1 MTNVNREY
9 YLKNKEKITN
19 VNREYYLKNREE
31 ISIKRKKHY
40 LDNREETIR
49 KQKEYN
55 SKNREKINKRQKIY
69 AVGYR
74 EDNKEILFDKRKK
87 YANTERGFIVKLW
100 NSIKKSSKKHNR
112 INEFKDF
119 NEFYNHWL
127 KQKATYG
134 MRCPATGVEMT
145 HTTGTNKPGEHK
157 RIMTNIS
164 TDRILSTK
172 GYSPQNL
179 IFTTWAYNCAKC
191 NITPEMARAFLRIV
205 GERYESEKK

>member
-9 YLKNKEKITN
+9 YLKNRKEI
-19 VNREYYLKNREE
+19 L
-31 ISIKRKKHY
+31 IQRKKYY

-55 SKNREKINKRQKIY
+55 LKNREKINKRQRIY

-74 EDNKEILFDKRKK
+74 EDNKEILLIRQNI
-87 YANTERGFIVKLW
+87 YYNTERGFMMKLW

-119 NEFYNHWL
+119 DEFYNHWL

-145 HTTGTNKPGEHK
+145 HTIGTNKSSVGNK

-164 TDRILSTK
+164 TDRILST
-172 GYSPQNL
+172 GNYSPQNL

-205 GERYESEKK
+205 GERYERK

>member
-1 MTNVNREY
+1 M
-9 YLKNKEKITN
+9 TN

-31 ISIKRKKHY
+31 ILIQRKKYY
-40 LDNREETIR
+40 LDNRKETIR

-55 SKNREKINKRQKIY
+55 LKNREKINKRQRIY

-74 EDNKEILFDKRKK
+74 EDNKEILLIRQNI
-87 YANTERGFIVKLW
+87 YYNTERGFMMKLW

-119 NEFYNHWL
+119 DEFYNHWL

-145 HTTGTNKPGEHK
+145 HTIGTNKSSVGNK

-205 GERYESEKK
+205 GERYERK

>member
-1 MTNVNREY
+1 M
-9 YLKNKEKITN
+9 TN

-31 ISIKRKKHY
+31 ILIQRKKYY
-40 LDNREETIR
+40 LDNREETVK

-55 SKNREKINKRQKIY
+55 LKNREKINKRQRIY

-74 EDNKEILFDKRKK
+74 EDNKEILLIRQNI
-87 YANTERGFIVKLW
+87 YYNTERGFMMKLW

-119 NEFYNHWL
+119 DEFYNHWL

-145 HTTGTNKPGEHK
+145 HTIGTNKSSVGNK

-172 GYSPQNL
+172 NYSPQNL

>member
-1 MTNVNREY
+1 M
-9 YLKNKEKITN
+9 TN

-31 ISIKRKKHY
+31 ILIQRKKYY

-55 SKNREKINKRQKIY
+55 LKNREKINKRQRIY

-74 EDNKEILFDKRKK
+74 EDNKEILLIRQNI
-87 YANTERGFIVKLW
+87 YYNTERGFMMKLW

-119 NEFYNHWL
+119 DEFYNHWL

-145 HTTGTNKPGEHK
+145 HTIGTNKSSVGNK

-164 TDRILSTK
+164 TDRILST
-172 GYSPQNL
+172 GNYSPQNL

>member
-1 MTNVNREY
+1 MTNVNKEY
-9 YLKNKEKITN
+9 YLKNKE
-19 VNREYYLKNREE
+19 E
-31 ISIKRKKHY
+31 ILIKRKKYY
-40 LDNREETIR
+40 LDNKEYMLL

-55 SKNREKINKRQKIY
+55 LKNKEKISKRQKIY
-69 AVGYR
+69 TVGYR
-74 EDNKEILFDKRKK
+74 KDNKEILLLKQNI
-87 YANTERGFIVKLW
+87 YYNTEKGFMVKLW
-100 NSIKKSSKKHNR
+100 NSINKSSKRYIR

-119 NEFYNHWL
+119 DEFYNHWL

-145 HTTGTNKPGEHK
+145 HTIGTNKSSVGNK

-179 IFTTWAYNCAKC
+179 IFTTWAYNSAKC
-191 NITPEMARAFLRIV
+191 SITPEMAKAFLRIV
-205 GERYESEKK
+205 GERYGDINETQ

>member
-1 MTNVNREY
+1 M
-9 YLKNKEKITN
+9 TN

-31 ISIKRKKHY
+31 ILIQRKKYY

-55 SKNREKINKRQKIY
+55 LKNREKINKRQRIY
-69 AVGYR
+69 SVKYR
-74 EDNKEILFDKRKK
+74 EDNKEILLIKQNI
-87 YANTERGFIVKLW
+87 YYNTERGFMVKLW
-100 NSIKKSSKKHNR
+100 NSIKRSSKKHER
-112 INEFKDF
+112 TNEFKDF
-119 NEFYNHWL
+119 DEFYNHWL

-145 HTTGTNKPGEHK
+145 NTIGTNKSSVGNK

-205 GERYESEKK
+205 GERYEN

>member
-1 MTNVNREY
+1 M
-9 YLKNKEKITN
+9 TN

-31 ISIKRKKHY
+31 ILIQRKKYY

-55 SKNREKINKRQKIY
+55 LKNRKKINKRQRIY
-69 AVGYR
+69 SVGYR
-74 EDNKEILFDKRKK
+74 EDNKEILLIRQNI
-87 YANTERGFIVKLW
+87 YYNTERGFMMKLW

-119 NEFYNHWL
+119 DEFYNHWL
-127 KQKATYG
+127 KQKARYG
-134 MRCPATGVEMT
+134 MKCPATGVEMT
-145 HTTGTNKPGEHK
+145 HTIGTNKSSVGNK

-164 TDRILSTK
+164 TDRILSTE
-172 GYSPQNL
+172 GYSPKNL

-205 GERYESEKK
+205 GERYGV

>member
-1 MTNVNREY
+1 M
-9 YLKNKEKITN
+9 TN

-31 ISIKRKKHY
+31 ILIQRKKYY
-40 LDNREETIR
+40 LDNREETIK

-55 SKNREKINKRQKIY
+55 LKNREKINKRQRIY

-74 EDNKEILFDKRKK
+74 EDNKEILLIRQNI
-87 YANTERGFIVKLW
+87 YYNTERGFMMKLW

-119 NEFYNHWL
+119 DEFYNHWL

-145 HTTGTNKPGEHK
+145 HTIGTNKSSVGNK

-164 TDRILSTK
+164 TDRILSTEN
-172 GYSPQNL
+172 YSPKNL

-205 GERYESEKK
+205 GERYGRK

>member
-1 MTNVNREY
+1 M
-9 YLKNKEKITN
+9 TN

-31 ISIKRKKHY
+31 ILIQRKKYY

-55 SKNREKINKRQKIY
+55 LKNRKKINKRQRIY
-69 AVGYR
+69 SVGYR
-74 EDNKEILFDKRKK
+74 EDNKEILLIRQNI
-87 YANTERGFIVKLW
+87 YYNTERGFMMKLW

-119 NEFYNHWL
+119 DEFYNHWL
-127 KQKATYG
+127 KQKARYG
-134 MRCPATGVEMT
+134 MKCPATGVEMT
-145 HTTGTNKPGEHK
+145 HTIGTNKSSVGNK

-164 TDRILSTK
+164 TDRILSTE
-172 GYSPQNL
+172 GYSPKNL

-205 GERYESEKK
+205 GERYEN

>member
-1 MTNVNREY
+1 M
-9 YLKNKEKITN
+9 TN

-31 ISIKRKKHY
+31 ILIQRKKYY
-40 LDNREETIR
+40 LDNREETVK

-55 SKNREKINKRQKIY
+55 LKNREKINKRQRIY

-74 EDNKEILFDKRKK
+74 EDNKEILLIRQNI
-87 YANTERGFIVKLW
+87 YYNTERGFMMKLW

-119 NEFYNHWL
+119 DEFYNHWL

-145 HTTGTNKPGEHK
+145 HTIGTNKSSVGNK

-191 NITPEMARAFLRIV
+191 NITPEMARAFLNIV
-205 GERYESEKK
+205 KERYGEINETQ

>member
-1 MTNVNREY
+1 MTNSQ
-9 YLKNKEKITN
+9 
-19 VNREYYLKNREE
+19 YYLKNREQ
-31 ISIKRKKHY
+31 ILIKRKKHY
-40 LDNREETIR
+40 QDNREYTLSR
-49 KQKEYN
+49 QKEYN
-55 SKNREKINKRQKIY
+55 SKNRATINKKARIY
-69 AVGYR
+69 SAQYR
-74 EDNKEILFDKRKK
+74 KDNKEVIFIKQK
-87 YANTERGFIVKLW
+87 YYYSTERGFIMKLW
-100 NSIKKSSKKHNR
+100 NSIKRSSKKHER
-112 INEFKDF
+112 TNEFKDF
-119 NEFYNHWL
+119 DEFYNHWL

-145 HTTGTNKPGEHK
+145 NTIGTNKPGENK

-164 TDRILSTK
+164 PDRILSTE

>member
-1 MTNVNREY
+1 M
-9 YLKNKEKITN
+9 TN

-31 ISIKRKKHY
+31 ILIQRKKYY
-40 LDNREETIR
+40 LDNREETVK

-55 SKNREKINKRQKIY
+55 LKNREKINKRQRIY

-74 EDNKEILFDKRKK
+74 EDNKEILLIRQNI
-87 YANTERGFIVKLW
+87 YYNTERGFMMKLW

-119 NEFYNHWL
+119 DEFYNHWL

-145 HTTGTNKPGEHK
+145 HTIGTNKSSVGNK

>member
-1 MTNVNREY
+1 MINN
-9 YLKNKEKITN
+9 
-19 VNREYYLKNREE
+19 NREYYLKNREE
-31 ISIKRKKHY
+31 ILIQRKKYY

-55 SKNREKINKRQKIY
+55 LKNREKINKRQRIY
-69 AVGYR
+69 SVKYR
-74 EDNKEILFDKRKK
+74 EDNKEILLIKQNI
-87 YANTERGFIVKLW
+87 YYNTERGFMVKLW
-100 NSIKKSSKKHNR
+100 NSIKRSSKKHNR

-119 NEFYNHWL
+119 DEFYNHWL

-145 HTTGTNKPGEHK
+145 HTIGTNKSSVGNK

-179 IFTTWAYNCAKC
+179 IFTTWAYNSAKC
-191 NITPEMARAFLRIV
+191 SITPEMAKAFLRIV
-205 GERYESEKK
+205 EERYGI

>member
-1 MTNVNREY
+1 M
-9 YLKNKEKITN
+9 TN

-31 ISIKRKKHY
+31 ISIKRKKNY

-55 SKNREKINKRQKIY
+55 LKNREKINKRQRIY
-69 AVGYR
+69 SVGYR
-74 EDNKEILFDKRKK
+74 EDNKEILLIRQNI
-87 YANTERGFIVKLW
+87 YYNTERGFMVKLW
-100 NSIKKSSKKHNR
+100 NSIKKSSKKYNR
-112 INEFKDF
+112 INEFKNF

-127 KQKATYG
+127 EQKAMYG

-145 HTTGTNKPGEHK
+145 NTIGTNKSSVGNK

-164 TDRILSTK
+164 TDRILSTG
-172 GYSPQNL
+172 GYSPKNL

-205 GERYESEKK
+205 GERYEN

>member
-1 MTNVNREY
+1 M
-9 YLKNKEKITN
+9 TN

-31 ISIKRKKHY
+31 ILIQRKKYY
-40 LDNREETIR
+40 LDNREETIK

-55 SKNREKINKRQKIY
+55 LKNREKINKRQRIY

-74 EDNKEILFDKRKK
+74 EDNKEILLIRQNI
-87 YANTERGFIVKLW
+87 YYNTERGFMMKLW

-119 NEFYNHWL
+119 DEFYNHWL

-145 HTTGTNKPGEHK
+145 HTIGTNKSSVGNK

-164 TDRILSTK
+164 TDRILST
-172 GYSPQNL
+172 GNYSPQNL

-205 GERYESEKK
+205 GGKEINEYLTSKRNEWCYKKFH